1 MAFTTWA
8 AYYVKVKDALDAG
21 LDTGS
26 FVMQSMTDPQ
36 GVTRTWRNLLE
47 LERHVNFA
55 RGQMVEEA
63 AAADG
68 RGRRLFLGGVS

>member
-8 AYYVKVKDALDAG
+8 DYYVKVKDALNSGIDA
-21 LDTGS
+21 GS
-26 FVMQSMTDPQ
+26 FVIQSITDPQ
-36 GVTRTWRNLLE
+36 GTSRTFRNLLE
-47 LERHVNFA
+47 LERHLNWA
-55 RGQMVEEA
+55 RSQMVEEA

>member
-8 AYYVKVKDALDAG
+8 DYYIKVQGALDAG
-21 LDTGS
+21 IAAGS
-26 FVMQSMTDPQ
+26 FTLRSVSDPQ
-36 GVTRTWRNLLE
+36 GHAHEFANKLE
-47 LERHVNFA
+47 LERHVDWA
-55 RGQMVEEA
+55 RGKMVEEA